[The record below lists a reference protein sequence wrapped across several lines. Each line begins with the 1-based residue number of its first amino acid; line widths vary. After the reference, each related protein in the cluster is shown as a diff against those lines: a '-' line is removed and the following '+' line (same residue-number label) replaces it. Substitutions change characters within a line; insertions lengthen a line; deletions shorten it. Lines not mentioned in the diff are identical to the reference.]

1 MAILFEDKYHKIIK
15 TTNNFIDNTT
25 EIEMNVYASEEDRE
39 HEKKIEQR
47 IKIFKGNV
55 YNLLEQ
61 NMINL
66 IEKTNKIKPVNEID
80 DAEEFFKEHPEIE
93 KEYKIVQAKQDE
105 GLDIADKI
113 TTIDID
119 INKLQF
125 KDLWIE
131 QGLDEEL
138 CKKVNYLGTS
148 MVGLDG
154 IRTNELSKLY
164 DAVKERLVGEIID
177 C

>member
-25 EIEMNVYASEEDRE
+25 EIEMNVYASEEARE

-47 IKIFKGNV
+47 IEIFKGNV

-131 QGLDEEL
+131 NLFTRFHESILNKE
-138 CKKVNYLGTS
+138 KKRSETNSYCIYLLQS
-148 MVGLDG
+148 YYE
-154 IRTNELSKLY
+154 ILS
-164 DAVKERLVGEIID
+164 IMN
-177 C
+177 